1 MRHNQENQITPREPF
16 KLPAYDEVALVLQG
30 GGALGSYQAGVY
42 EGLEEAGVHP
52 NWISGISIGA
62 LNTAIIAGN
71 PPEKRTEALRGFW
84 NTICQPADLLEHF
97 GAWMP
102 RAAGMH
108 DMARKWSSLWAAGR
122 ALTEGQRGFFLP
134 RLPVPVP
141 GMGKRLPK
149 EVSFYDTAALRATL
163 LQFADFDRIND
174 GDIRVSV
181 GAVNVRT
188 GNLVY
193 FDNTKMRLE
202 PEHFMASGALPP
214 GFPAVEIDGEYY
226 WDGGLVSNTPLTEVV
241 SDPHHKDTLVFQ
253 VDLWSSSGVL
263 PGDLLDV
270 AERAKD
276 IQYSSRTR
284 AITAMLGS
292 NQRHAQLIKE
302 LLKHVP
308 EGLEKHHPL
317 IREAQEVADGSA
329 VNVVHLIYRNKAY
342 EGHYK
347 DYEFSID
354 TMGEHWQTGLDDI
367 RASFEHP
374 EWFAIP
380 SHDSGFVTHD
390 VHRPGGAP
398 QKARLMGATKPVH
411 RSRRRHKAGLAQPHP
426 DAVVP
431 NTAPLAEAPRET
443 AQETAAR

>member
-1 MRHNQENQITPREPF
+1 VSQSQEKAAIQRKPF
-16 KLPAYDEVALVLQG
+16 KLPPHDEVALVLQG

-42 EGLEEAGVHP
+42 EGIEEAGIQP

-71 PPEKRTEALRGFW
+71 APGKRAEALRGFW
-84 NTICQPADLLEHF
+84 NTICQPADMLGYL
-97 GAWMP
+97 GAWVP
-102 RAAGMH
+102 RAVGLT
-108 DMARKWSSLWAAGR
+108 DLSRKWSSLWAAGR
-122 ALTEGQRGFFLP
+122 ALVEGQQGFFSP
-134 RLPVPVP
+134 RFPWPVP
-141 GMGKRLPK
+141 GMGKRSPN

-174 GDIRVSV
+174 GDTRVSV

-241 SDPHHKDTLVFQ
+241 SHPQHKKTLVFQ
-253 VDLWSSSGVL
+253 VDLWSASGVL

-270 AERAKD
+270 CERAKD

-284 AITAMLGS
+284 TITAMLGS
-292 NQRHAQLIKE
+292 NQVHAQLIRE

-308 EGLEKHHPL
+308 PGLEKDHPL
-317 IREAQEVADGSA
+317 IREAQKVADGRA
-329 VNVVHLIYRNKAY
+329 VNVLQLIFKNKAY
-342 EGHYK
+342 QGHYK

-354 TMGEHWQTGLDDI
+354 TMQDHWQTGLDDI

-374 EWFAIP
+374 DWFAIP
-380 SHDSGFVTHD
+380 SHDSRFITHD
-390 VHRPGGAP
+390 VHYAGSPAEKTRITGAIH
-398 QKARLMGATKPVH
+398 PVDSPAH
-411 RSRRRHKAGLAQPHP
+411 APSYLA
-426 DAVVP
+426 
-431 NTAPLAEAPRET
+431 
-443 AQETAAR
+443 